1 MLMAII
7 TPTPLTITTVIPG
20 YLPTPAVGA
29 GNHLASR
36 RKTHGASCYLS
47 TKDSEMIDI
56 TLAKDIPHRTTI
68 TDNGVEYWTVT
79 AITQHIGVA
88 KSTFASYVARGQA
101 PQPAFQLE
109 RTRLWDANEIKQWHA
124 SRPTTAVK

>member
-1 MLMAII
+1 
-7 TPTPLTITTVIPG
+7 
-20 YLPTPAVGA
+20 
-29 GNHLASR
+29 
-36 RKTHGASCYLS
+36 
-47 TKDSEMIDI
+47 MIDI

-101 PQPAFQLE
+101 PQPAYG
-109 RTRLWDANEIKQWHA
+109 TPTKSNSGTHHA
-124 SRPTTAVK
+124 PQQP